1 MAKALIIV
9 DMQNDFCEG
18 GALAV
23 PGGRDLARRIAACL
37 KDKSFNDYDHLIFTQ
52 DWHIDPGDHW
62 SETPDF
68 NKSWPIHCAAE
79 TFGAELHSTM
89 ESALYSI
96 PHVRTFKGQYLDSYS
111 GFEGKD
117 ALDRTLADVLN
128 SQNVGEVDIIG
139 IATDHCVKETA
150 LDAKRE
156 GFVTNVLA
164 DYIKGVSV
172 DESRKLLTNGFREA
186 GITVK

>member
-1 MAKALIIV
+1 MTKKALIIV
-9 DMQNDFCEG
+9 DVQNDFVTG
-18 GALAV
+18 SLATDPEETTV
-23 PGGRDLARRIAACL
+23 LRMSDYVAARGSEYDLVVT
-37 KDKSFNDYDHLIFTQ
+37 TQ

-89 ESALYSI
+89 ESALYTI